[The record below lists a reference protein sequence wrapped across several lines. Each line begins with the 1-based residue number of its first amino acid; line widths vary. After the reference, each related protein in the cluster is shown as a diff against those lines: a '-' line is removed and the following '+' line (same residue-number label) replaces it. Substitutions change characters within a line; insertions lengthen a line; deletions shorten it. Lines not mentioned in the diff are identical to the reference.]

1 MYDIMEKKSKEDDF
15 MDKVKKWFF
24 EEEDEDD
31 DIYERLILNLKQ
43 VYLNKPSSLKQAKLL
58 NH

>member
-24 EEEDEDD
+24 DEDAD
-31 DIYERLILNLKQ
+31 RDGRTVPLHSGKHR
-43 VYLNKPSSLKQAKLL
+43 SC
-58 NH
+58 